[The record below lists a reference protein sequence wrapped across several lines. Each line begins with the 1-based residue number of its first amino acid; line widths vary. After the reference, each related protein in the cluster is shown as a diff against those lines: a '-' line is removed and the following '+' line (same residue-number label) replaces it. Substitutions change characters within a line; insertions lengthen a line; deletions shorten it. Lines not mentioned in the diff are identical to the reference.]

1 MNDPSV
7 IIYFVITCILKYND
21 NDKYVVEVRLH
32 YFVAKI
38 LPWKRV
44 IISKKMFS
52 EICFISM
59 LIIMRTKL
67 QSLLL
72 SFLHKCVVQA
82 IINYI
87 YTLEWQIPEILHHL
101 CPSVVSIDSIILKYS
116 KAHVADDMHYQFYN

>member
-7 IIYFVITCILKYND
+7 IIYFVITCNLKYID
-21 NDKYVVEVRLH
+21 NDIVKVRLH
-32 YFVAKI
+32 YFVTKI
-38 LPWKRV
+38 LPRKRV

-82 IINYI
+82 NINYI

>member
-32 YFVAKI
+32 YIRGQNIA
-38 LPWKRV
+38 LETGHYLQ
-44 IISKKMFS
+44 KMFS

-82 IINYI
+82 NINYI
-87 YTLEWQIPEILHHL
+87 YTLEWQFPKILHHL
-101 CPSVVSIDSIILKYS
+101 CPSVVSIDSII
-116 KAHVADDMHYQFYN
+116 

>member
-7 IIYFVITCILKYND
+7 IVYFVITCNLKYID
-21 NDKYVVEVRLH
+21 NDIVKVRLH
-32 YFVAKI
+32 YFVTKI

-82 IINYI
+82 NINYI
-87 YTLEWQIPEILHHL
+87 YTLERQIPAILHHL
-101 CPSVVSIDSIILKYS
+101 YALLSL
-116 KAHVADDMHYQFYN
+116 A